1 MSSPE
6 AKRAKTTTSTRA
18 GDSNVP
24 GTAEAPADNGWL
36 AALHAERL
44 KRRGLAPVM
53 SERDAARAR
62 ERARERHRVGGD
74 GREGAAVGVALGD
87 ATREAGT
94 RGRGGCDR
102 ASRERE
108 EWGHSIVDV

>member
-53 SERDAARAR
+53 SERDAARACYL
-62 ERARERHRVGGD
+62 ERVPRC
-74 GREGAAVGVALGD
+74 
-87 ATREAGT
+87 TYMN
-94 RGRGGCDR
+94 R
-102 ASRERE
+102 APEFIE
-108 EWGHSIVDV
+108 KTYMY